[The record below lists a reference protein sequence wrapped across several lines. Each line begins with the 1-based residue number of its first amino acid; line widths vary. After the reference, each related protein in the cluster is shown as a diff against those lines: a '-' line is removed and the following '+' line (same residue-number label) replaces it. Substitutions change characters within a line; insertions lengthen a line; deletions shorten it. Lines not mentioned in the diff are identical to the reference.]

1 MKKNYLRKV
10 SLLAVCSVV
19 TPLVWAEPVSE
30 NMARRI
36 ASKYLASPELR
47 QSAVITR
54 AAESHEQQPAYYLFT
69 NVGDDKYVVVSGESR
84 LNEVVGYGMMN
95 PNADKP
101 ISDEFKAILQR
112 YGESC
117 RFSRSGS

>member
-19 TPLVWAEPVSE
+19 TSLVWAEPVSE

-84 LNEVVGYGMMN
+84 LPTNLLSKN
-95 PNADKP
+95 SKLCFNAMK
-101 ISDEFKAILQR
+101 EWFGR
-112 YGESC
+112 YVKGKHKC
-117 RFSRSGS
+117 LR